1 MLGSLALNSGL
12 LLQFFLLLLFL
23 GNFFLTFLE
32 RVVLFDH
39 VQSNSIQ
46 LEGGGR

>member
-1 MLGSLALNSGL
+1 
-12 LLQFFLLLLFL
+12 
-23 GNFFLTFLE
+23 LTFLE